1 MNETIQDMP
10 KVVLHLHLDGS
21 LRPESVQRWLQKQ
34 GIEKSLE
41 DVTKMLRVNKDC
53 RDLNEYLEKFDLP
66 AQVLQEPENI
76 EEATYE
82 LFEDLSKQ
90 NVIYAEVRFAP
101 TKHMEKGLSCNEVVE
116 AAIRGMERAK
126 AKYGIDG
133 SLILCCIRG
142 ETFETNLQAVSSA
155 KKFLNKGVSA
165 IDLAGAE
172 ALFPTEDYR
181 NIFEIAD
188 KEGIPFTIHAGEA
201 DGPESIKTAL
211 EFGAKRIGHGVRSI
225 EDKRLMDILRI
236 REIPLEVCPI
246 SNLQTQAIEGKHP
259 LEELYRRGL
268 FITISTDN
276 NTVSNTNILDEY
288 DWILKNTGLTSN
300 DLIQMN
306 RNAARFIFAPAIKKA
321 EITAKIDEFKNR
333 EDKGLNK

>member
-1 MNETIQDMP
+1 MNKTIQDMP
-10 KVVLHLHLDGS
+10 KVILHLHLDGS

-34 GIEKSLE
+34 GIEKSIE
-41 DVTKMLRVNKDC
+41 DVTKMLRVDKDC
-53 RDLNEYLEKFDLP
+53 RDLNEYLQRFDLP
-66 AQVLQEPENI
+66 AQVLQEADNI

-101 TKHMEKGLSCNEVVE
+101 TKHMEKGLSCSEVVE
-116 AAIRGMERAK
+116 AAVRGMERAK
-126 AKYGIDG
+126 ARFGIDG
-133 SLILCCIRG
+133 SLILCCMRG
-142 ETFETNLQAVSSA
+142 EQFETNLQAVSSA

-165 IDLAGAE
+165 I
-172 ALFPTEDYR
+172 
-181 NIFEIAD
+181 
-188 KEGIPFTIHAGEA
+188 HAGEA
-201 DGPESIKTAL
+201 DGPESIKAAL

-246 SNLQTQAIEGKHP
+246 SNLQTQAVEGKHP
-259 LEELYRRGL
+259 LEELYRKGL

-276 NTVSNTNILDEY
+276 NTVSNTSILDEY
-288 DWILKNTGLTSN
+288 DWILRNTDLTYN

-306 RNAARFIFAPAIKKA
+306 RNAARFIFASPIKKA
-321 EITAKIDEFKNR
+321 EITAKIDGFKNR

>member
-1 MNETIQDMP
+1 MP

-188 KEGIPFTIHAGEA
+188 KEGMPFTIHAGEA

>member
-1 MNETIQDMP
+1 MDKNIQDMP

-34 GIEKSLE
+34 GITKSLE
-41 DVTKMLRVNKDC
+41 EVTQNLRVDKDC
-53 RDLNEYLEKFDLP
+53 KDLNQYLQKFDLP

>member
-1 MNETIQDMP
+1 MLKSIQDMP

-21 LRPESVQRWLQKQ
+21 LRPESVQKWLKKQ
-34 GIEKSLE
+34 GIEKNIE

-53 RDLNEYLEKFDLP
+53 RDLNEYLQKFDLP
-66 AQVLQEPENI
+66 AQVLQEAENI

-101 TKHMEKGLSCNEVVE
+101 TKHMEKGLSCSEVVE

-126 AKYGIDG
+126 AKFGIDG

-142 ETFETNLQAVSSA
+142 EQFETNLQTVSSA

-172 ALFPTEDYR
+172 ALFPTADYK
-181 NIFEIAD
+181 NIFEIAE

-201 DGPESIKTAL
+201 DGPESIKSAL

-225 EDKRLMDILRI
+225 EDKALMDILRT

-246 SNLQTQAIEGKHP
+246 SNIQTQAIKGKHP
-259 LEELYRRGL
+259 LEELYRKGL
-268 FITISTDN
+268 LVTISTDN
-276 NTVSNTNILDEY
+276 NTVSNTNILEEY
-288 DWILKNTGLTSN
+288 DWILKNTGLTCN

-306 RNAARFIFAPAIKKA
+306 KNASRFIFAPVTKKA
-321 EITAKIDEFKNR
+321 EITARIDEFKNR